1 MRFEMLIDLDHKS
14 MKSIYKSAS
23 AEEDR
28 YLTLKVPLI
37 IMSDGQ
43 KKVSET
49 SLGIFACHLGGIQ
62 FWFDRPILFVSHKHS
77 CLKVI
82 FGLILFTSFICSHVQ
97 ETDTEYNI
105 DSWSEKMKEML
116 GFTSVEAMQMNL
128 FRDLISENQ
137 YQYPPFDI
145 QSIED
150 KIDHRLKLGLEGKEI
165 LDMRIKEGEIG
176 NRCLGIYVE
185 YCNRTGLGGRID
197 GYSFK
202 SSSFILRK
210 AAFKHRDRAK
220 RIGQMIDSLTSSCG
234 DKKPA
239 ARR

>member
-1 MRFEMLIDLDHKS
+1 MRFEMLIDLDRKS
-14 MKSIYKSAS
+14 MKSIYESAS

-28 YLTLKVPLI
+28 YLTLNVPLI

-128 FRDLISENQ
+128 FRDLISEF
-137 YQYPPFDI
+137 QYPPLHFP
-145 QSIED
+145 SIED
-150 KIDHRLKLGLEGKEI
+150 TIDQRLKLGLEGKEI
-165 LDMRIKEGEIG
+165 LDMKIKDGKIG
-176 NRCLGIYVE
+176 NRYLGIYVE

-210 AAFKHRDRAK
+210 AASKHRDRAK